1 MRHAKQAPVFSTA
14 RRDLAIWLTILEAR
28 EYLRLGD
35 RAEYERLLALA
46 ANFQLDQPKAVT
58 GP

>member
-1 MRHAKQAPVFSTA
+1 MKRSNSIQAPVFSTA
-14 RRDLAIWLTILEAR
+14 RRDLAIWLTILEAQ

-46 ANFQLDQPKAVT
+46 ANFQLDQPKA
-58 GP
+58 